1 MAYELRHSELV
12 EARRLLGKAVPHIDA
27 LHLAEALARGLG
39 FTCHDALLDA
49 ASAGAVVRVS
59 PDRPAFESFLAAQG
73 YAPNKLQICACC
85 RPCAGH
91 PRLAVLIA
99 AKS

>member
-1 MAYELRHSELV
+1 MAYELRHPELV

-73 YAPNKLQICACC
+73 YAPNKLQ
-85 RPCAGH
+85 
-91 PRLAVLIA
+91 RLLLGSGVVARDGVAPKPGL
-99 AKS
+99 